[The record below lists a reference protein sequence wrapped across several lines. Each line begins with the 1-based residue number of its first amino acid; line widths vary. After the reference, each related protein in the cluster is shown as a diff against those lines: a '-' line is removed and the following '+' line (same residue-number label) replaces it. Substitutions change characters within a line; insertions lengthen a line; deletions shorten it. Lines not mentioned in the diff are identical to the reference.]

1 MVRITRSRSWKFSA
15 GGFTCSAAVSMVLQS
30 SRSDSRSA
38 WSSRVLVSM
47 PAVRTITP
55 NPEGTVSSSRI
66 FRSRSRCPALP
77 GRLAPVAARIE
88 LEVDLVE
95 RQEPGAL
102 SSIVDEGGLQG
113 GVDPFHDD
121 LENVPFEMFFAEGLD
136 LEDVEDAV
144 LDDRDAVFLFR
155 GHVDEHRFWH

>member
-1 MVRITRSRSWKFSA
+1 MAADPRS
-15 GGFTCSAAVSMVLQS
+15 
-30 SRSDSRSA
+30 
-38 WSSRVLVSM
+38 
-47 PAVRTITP
+47 
-55 NPEGTVSSSRI
+55 
-66 FRSRSRCPALP
+66 PALA
-77 GRLAPVAARIE
+77 GRLTAVAAGIK
-88 LEVDLVE
+88 LEVHLVE

-102 SSIVDEGGLQG
+102 TSVVDEGGLQG

-121 LENVPFEMFFAEGLD
+121 LEDVPFEMFFAEGLD